1 MTTTKAAFRTVAEAD
16 VFAAHKAAAKV
27 IRPAYKAEMDHA
39 ATLAPRWALLARC
52 GRPGAAERFAEN
64 LHMAMG
70 YRPEHT
76 KDELTF

>member
-1 MTTTKAAFRTVAEAD
+1 MMTTTKAAYRTVAEAD
-16 VFAAHKAAAKV
+16 VFADWKV
-27 IRPAYKAEMDHA
+27 IRPAYRAEMDHA
-39 ATLAPRWALLARC
+39 AALAPGWALLARC